1 MSSGKI
7 LVVDDELFVRE
18 LLSEFLNKQGYQAE
32 VAASGPAALEIAK
45 HRYVE
50 VALIDLKMEGMDGLE
65 TLKELRKIDDK
76 ILAIIM
82 TGYPTLESSI
92 EALRSGAYDYVVK
105 PFKLGDLKTTIDKAV
120 KEYRLKMEIG
130 ELQQRIKTIE
140 SELKRYQDMAETEK
154 LKTTPPEVREDKI
167 KPGVPTAVTLATKE
181 MELIKRLEKLGE
193 LKERGLLTERE
204 FDKLKAQLL
213 SEPKK

>member
-32 VAASGPAALEIAK
+32 VAESGPAALEIAK

-140 SELKRYQDMAETEK
+140 SELKRYQDMVETQK
-154 LKTTPPEVREDKI
+154 LKTTSPEATEQQI

>member
-18 LLSEFLNKQGYQAE
+18 LLSEFLSKQGYETE
-32 VAASGPAALEIAK
+32 VAESGPAALEIARQK
-45 HRYVE
+45 TAE
-50 VALIDLKMEGMDGLE
+50 VALIDLKMEGMDGLQ

-76 ILAIIM
+76 TLAIIM

-105 PFKLGDLKTTIDKAV
+105 PFKLAELKTTIDKAI

-130 ELQQRIKTIE
+130 ELQERIKTIE
-140 SELKRYQDMAETEK
+140 SDLKRYQDRAAREKPEGATPEAEEK
-154 LKTTPPEVREDKI
+154 PTRA
-167 KPGVPTAVTLATKE
+167 GTAVRGAPTSKE
-181 MELIKRLEKLGE
+181 MEVIDRLEKLGG
-193 LKERGLLTERE
+193 LKERGLLTEKE
-204 FDKLKAQLL
+204 FDRLKSQLL
-213 SEPKK
+213 AERKK

>member
-1 MSSGKI
+1 MSSGRI

-18 LLSEFLNKQGYQAE
+18 LLSEFLSKQGYETE
-32 VAASGPAALEIAK
+32 VAESGLAALEIAK
-45 HRYVE
+45 KKTIE
-50 VALIDLKMEGMDGLE
+50 VALIDLKMEGMDGLQ

-76 ILAIIM
+76 MLAIIM

-105 PFKLGDLKTTIDKAV
+105 PFKLAELKTTIDKAI

-140 SELKRYQDMAETEK
+140 SELKRYQDKAARQKPEGA
-154 LKTTPPEVREDKI
+154 TPEARG
-167 KPGVPTAVTLATKE
+167 KPTKPRTAVGGPATSKE
-181 MELIKRLEKLGE
+181 MEVIDRLEKLGG
-193 LKERGLLTERE
+193 LKERGLLTEKE
-204 FDKLKAQLL
+204 FDRLKSQLL
-213 SEPKK
+213 AERKK

>member
-18 LLSEFLNKQGYQAE
+18 LLSEFLSKQGYSTE
-32 VAASGPAALEIAK
+32 VAESGPAALEIARQ
-45 HRYVE
+45 RYVE

-105 PFKLGDLKTTIDKAV
+105 PFKLGELKTTIDKAV

-154 LKTTPPEVREDKI
+154 LKTTPSEVREDEI
-167 KPGVPTAVTLATKE
+167 KPGVPTAVNFAIKE
-181 MELIKRLEKLGE
+181 IELIKRLEKLGE
-193 LKERGLLTERE
+193 LKERGILTERE

-213 SEPKK
+213 SESKK

>member
-32 VAASGPAALEIAK
+32 VAESGLAALEIAK
-45 HRYVE
+45 QKSVE

-65 TLKELRKIDDK
+65 TLKELRKIDENL
-76 ILAIIM
+76 LAIIM

-105 PFKLGDLKTTIDKAV
+105 PFKLGDLKATIDKAV

-130 ELQQRIKTIE
+130 ELQERIKTIE
-140 SELKRYQDMAETEK
+140 SELKRYQDMMEAEK
-154 LKTTPPEVREDKI
+154 LKTTLPEVREDKI

>member
-32 VAASGPAALEIAK
+32 VAESGPVALEVAK
-45 HRYVE
+45 QKSIE

-92 EALRSGAYDYVVK
+92 EALRSGAYDYIVK
-105 PFKLGDLKTTIDKAV
+105 PFKLGELKTTIDKAV

-140 SELKRYQDMAETEK
+140 SELKRYQDMVATEQS
-154 LKTTPPEVREDKI
+154 KTTASEVNEAQIR
-167 KPGVPTAVTLATKE
+167 PGVATGASSTSKE
-181 MELIKRLEKLGE
+181 IELIERLEKLGE

-204 FDKLKAQLL
+204 FDKLKSQLL
-213 SEPKK
+213 SESRR

>member
-32 VAASGPAALEIAK
+32 VAESGPAALEIAK

-140 SELKRYQDMAETEK
+140 SELKRYQDMVETEK
-154 LKTTPPEVREDKI
+154 LKTTPPEAKEEQF

-213 SEPKK
+213 SEPKR

>member
-18 LLSEFLNKQGYQAE
+18 LLSEFLSKQGYSTE
-32 VAASGPAALEIAK
+32 VAESGPAALEIVRQ
-45 HRYVE
+45 RYVE

-105 PFKLGDLKTTIDKAV
+105 PFKLGQLKTTIDKAV

-154 LKTTPPEVREDKI
+154 LKTASPEVGEDEI
-167 KPGVPTAVTLATKE
+167 KPGVQTAVTLAIKE

-193 LKERGLLTERE
+193 LKERGILTERE

-213 SEPKK
+213 SESKK